1 MSSRTSA
8 WALGWFFLGAICSE
22 YIGLGVDRF
31 NEWLGREFGSAP
43 HIKIDFQTT
52 LGCPSG
58 NLADLKRRFSD
69 QALWL
74 ERGADRLFICSDDA
88 INPTVDEAPKMLA
101 REFPG
106 CLNYITGSLR
116 MLRAS
121 DAVCALP
128 NNIGY
133 ICDGAKSTDIRS
145 SAALGSPSSVV
156 QPCSSETLS
165 RFGFS
170 TNP

>member
-1 MSSRTSA
+1 MSIKTTA
-8 WALGWFFLGAICSE
+8 WAVGGFILGAICSE
-22 YIGLGVDRF
+22 YIGLGVERF
-31 NEWLGREFGSAP
+31 NEWFGREFGSAP

-58 NLADLKRRFSD
+58 NLADLKRKFSD
-69 QALWL
+69 QSLWL
-74 ERGADRLFICSDDA
+74 ERGADRLFICSDNA
-88 INPTVDEAPKMLA
+88 INPTVDEAPKVLA

-116 MLRAS
+116 MLRVS

-128 NNIGY
+128 GNLGY
-133 ICDGAKSTDIRS
+133 ICDGAKSTEVQS
-145 SAALGSPSSVV
+145 TAALGSPSSVV
-156 QPCSSETLS
+156 QPCTSETMS

-170 TNP
+170 TSP